1 MKRIKIAAAS
11 VILAVAVTACAGTPF
26 KWNDARQIR
35 PGMTTAQ
42 VTQLV
47 GKPNTVKSQGDTLI
61 YVWVYVNGFSGT
73 RTLRVDF
80 RDGKAISAPPIPLE
94 FQD

>member
-1 MKRIKIAAAS
+1 MKKLIG
-11 VILAVAVTACAGTPF
+11 ILALTLAACAGTPF
-26 KWNDARQIR
+26 KWSHARQIQ
-35 PGMTTAQ
+35 PGMSTAE

-47 GKPNTVKSQGDTLI
+47 GAPNTVKAQDDTLI
-61 YVWVYVNGFSGT
+61 YVWVYVNTLNGTT

-80 RDGKAISAPPIPLE
+80 RDGKAISAPPIPPE

>member
-1 MKRIKIAAAS
+1 MKMPIA
-11 VILAVAVTACAGTPF
+11 ILALSLAACAGTPF
-26 KWNDARQIR
+26 KWEAARQIR
-35 PGMTTAQ
+35 QGMTTTE

-47 GKPNTVKSQGDTLI
+47 GSPNTVKAQGDTLI
-61 YVWVYVNGFSGT
+61 YVWVYVNSFSGT

-80 RDGKAISAPPIPLE
+80 RDGKAISAPPIPPE

>member
-1 MKRIKIAAAS
+1 MKTLIA
-11 VILAVAVTACAGTPF
+11 ILALSLAACAGTPF
-26 KWNDARQIR
+26 KWSQARQIQ
-35 PGMTTAQ
+35 PGTTTAE

-47 GKPNTVKSQGDTLI
+47 GAPNSVKSQGDVLT
-61 YVWVYVNGFSGT
+61 YVWVYVSSFSGT

-80 RDGKAISAPPIPLE
+80 RDGKATSAPPIPPE